1 MLEFPHEKNH
11 WDHLS
16 IDVETLSKYWICA
29 GCAIYT
35 FHRCCASV
43 TKVLGP
49 KETPGRTSASNKA
62 MGTLLSFRNRKEEHH
77 SSFPH
82 NLFIKWFQPKWRTPD
97 LQTVGA
103 NESVLQSDE
112 DLWAECIDIFC
123 RACCQKK
130 ALVSSKDTLG
140 ASQYLVS
147 GMIYKAMKSNLSQL
161 KGSGK
166 KKGFFWVCHCSSKP
180 GMTGKGVYQMSDK
193 MYILYL
199 TSHQCFIVQGQLK
212 VSHFAYR
219 SLCIWRSP
227 SVSVHSFREVDG
239 KEQLPL
245 FCFSSVSTRAMT
257 YGHDHRN
264 LRYCRGKKVFQDAF
278 LRG

>member
-1 MLEFPHEKNH
+1 MTDVPLWLFFPGIATRPGWEFRFGKEHYETFHFFPLLQLKLNAKEINAWLLLEFPHEKNH

-16 IDVETLSKYWICA
+16 IDVDTLSKYWICA

-43 TKVLGP
+43 TKVLGL

-147 GMIYKAMKSNLSQL
+147 GIIYKAMKSNLSQL

-166 KKGFFWVCHCSSKP
+166 KKRVFLSLSLFLQTWHDRKGCISNVWQNVHLISNFSLVLYCPRTAKSK
-180 GMTGKGVYQMSDK
+180 
-193 MYILYL
+193 
-199 TSHQCFIVQGQLK
+199 
-212 VSHFAYR
+212 A
-219 SLCIWRSP
+219 
-227 SVSVHSFREVDG
+227 
-239 KEQLPL
+239 
-245 FCFSSVSTRAMT
+245 FCV
-257 YGHDHRN
+257 
-264 LRYCRGKKVFQDAF
+264 
-278 LRG
+278 